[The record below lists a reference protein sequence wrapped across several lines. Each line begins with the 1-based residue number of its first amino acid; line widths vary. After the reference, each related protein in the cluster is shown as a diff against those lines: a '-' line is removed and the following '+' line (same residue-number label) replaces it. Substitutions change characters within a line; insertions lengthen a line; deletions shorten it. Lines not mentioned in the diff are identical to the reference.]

1 MDNKEMW
8 SVTIDLTSRRRHV
21 EKEEIVTAWQIPES
35 RPTDEQENEAAVTA
49 ELGAKR
55 P

>member
-1 MDNKEMW
+1 MW
-8 SVTIDLTSRRRHV
+8 SVTIDLTSGRHHV

-35 RPTDEQENEAAVTA
+35 RPTDEEENEAAVTG